1 MISQNQNNGQS
12 HRELTDDISKGEL
25 SNTDVCVF
33 DDVYEPA
40 EDAFVLVEAA
50 HGIVS
55 EDMDVL
61 EVGTGS
67 GYVSVMIK
75 PHVRCLI
82 ATDINPNAC
91 KCARKNGIDVIRTDL
106 FSGIKK
112 KFHLVMFNT
121 PYLPTEDDE
130 KMDGWINRAY
140 DGGKSGTDITSRFIE
155 NVKEILTDSGSIL
168 IVTSSLAGV
177 DDVSNMMQEAGF
189 SANVVASKHYF
200 FEDIVVL
207 HGTIT

>member
-1 MISQNQNNGQS
+1 MIH
-12 HRELTDDISKGEL
+12 HREPTKDLGNAVNTGNIGSGNIDI
-25 SNTDVCVF
+25 CVF
-33 DDVYEPA
+33 NDVYEPA
-40 EDAFVLVEAA
+40 EDSFMLAEAA

-55 EDMDVL
+55 SDMDVL

-67 GYVSVMIK
+67 GYVSAMIK

-91 KCARKNGIDVIRTDL
+91 RCARKNGIDVIRTDM

-121 PYLPTEDDE
+121 PYLPTAEDE
-130 KMDGWINRAY
+130 QLDGWINRAY
-140 DGGKSGTDITSRFIE
+140 DGGKTGNDVTSRFIA
-155 NVKEILTDSGSIL
+155 NVRDILTDSGSIL
-168 IVTSSLAGV
+168 IVTSSLAKV
-177 DDVSNMMQEAGF
+177 DDVLQMMHEAGF
-189 SANVVASKHYF
+189 SATVAASKHYF

-207 HGTIT
+207 HATIT

>member
-1 MISQNQNNGQS
+1 MISQKQNKN
-12 HRELTDDISKGEL
+12 HRELSDDIDNGNLDKS
-25 SNTDVCVF
+25 DVCVF
-33 DDVYEPA
+33 EDVYEPA
-40 EDAFVLVEAA
+40 EDSFMLAEAA

-67 GYVSVMIK
+67 GYVSAMIK

-91 KCARKNGIDVIRTDL
+91 RCARKNGIDVIRTDL

-121 PYLPTEDDE
+121 PYLPTDDDE
-130 KMDGWINRAY
+130 KMEGWINHAY
-140 DGGKSGTDITSRFIE
+140 DGGKSGTDVTSRFIA
-155 NVKEILTDSGSIL
+155 NVRDILTDSGSIL

-177 DDVSNMMQEAGF
+177 GDVSQMMQEAGF
-189 SANVVASKHYF
+189 SATVVASKHYF

>member
-1 MISQNQNNGQS
+1 MIIQIQNPKQNHLELAEYLSNFNNG
-12 HRELTDDISKGEL
+12 DIY
-25 SNTDVCVF
+25 VF
-33 DDVYEPA
+33 QDVYEPA
-40 EDAFVLVEAA
+40 EDSFMLAEAA

-55 EDMDVL
+55 DDMDVL

-67 GYVSVMIK
+67 GYVSAMIK

-91 KCARKNGIDVIRTDL
+91 RCARKNGIDVIRTDL

-112 KFHLVMFNT
+112 KFDLIMFNT
-121 PYLPTEDDE
+121 PYLPTNDDE
-130 KMDGWINRAY
+130 KMEGWINHAY
-140 DGGKSGTDITSRFIE
+140 DGGKSGTDITARFIA
-155 NVKEILTDSGSIL
+155 NVRDILTDSGSIL

-177 DDVSNMMQEAGF
+177 DDILQMMRKAGF
-189 SANVVASKHYF
+189 SVTIAAAKHYF

-207 HGTIT
+207 HATIT

>member
-1 MISQNQNNGQS
+1 MTR
-12 HRELTDDISKGEL
+12 HTEVTEDFDDIGSI
-25 SNTDVCVF
+25 DICVL

-40 EDAFVLVEAA
+40 EDSFMLAKAA
-50 HGIVS
+50 MDIVS
-55 EDMDVL
+55 GDMDVL

-67 GYVSVMIK
+67 GYVSAVIR
-75 PHVRCLI
+75 PWVHQLI

-91 KCARKNGIDVIRTDL
+91 RCACKNGIDVIRTDL

-121 PYLPTEDDE
+121 PYLPTAGDE
-130 KMDGWINRAY
+130 KVGGWIDRAY
-140 DGGKSGTDITSRFIE
+140 DGGKSGTDVTRRFIRH
-155 NVKEILTDSGSIL
+155 VREILTDSGSIL

-177 DDVSNMMQEAGF
+177 HDVTRMMEKAGF
-189 SANVVASKHYF
+189 SVTSVASRHYF

-207 HGTIT
+207 HGVIT